1 MTIDGKTR
9 LLGLI
14 GNPVEHTLSPLIQNG
29 LCESMRISSVYVPF
43 QVQKE
48 GLGEAIKGAYE
59 LNILGMNVTVPHKN
73 QVVDYLVDVDE
84 AARQIGAVNTLV
96 RDDSQHGYKGY
107 NTDILGLKRQIY
119 EDGINLRQQTVVI
132 LGAGGAAKAVTY
144 LCLEEGAKKVYL
156 LNRTIEKAEAI
167 ADCMNQCFADKQ
179 ETTGSVVDSFTSDSD
194 KKESQIPRVVPMALA
209 DYEKIKENHLI
220 VFQATS
226 IGLAPNVEDV
236 IIDDPIFYQKVK
248 IGVDLIYNPADTKF
262 MQLVK
267 EYGGKAYNALKML
280 LYQGVTA
287 FELWHDCNV
296 DEKIVANLYTE
307 LKRKVYPKDN
317 LVLIG
322 FMGSGKTTIG
332 KELAKRLHM
341 DFLDTDDYIEK
352 QAGKSIASI
361 FAEEGE
367 EAFRLMETE
376 ALGKLRDT
384 LSNTV
389 LSTGGGMPLRAE
401 NAGLLKEIGTVYYL
415 TAAEQV
421 LYDRLKGN
429 SDRPLLQEADPYKKI
444 CELMKQRKPL
454 YLAAADILIDT
465 NSNDMEEVIEDIM
478 REQQRGMM

>member
-29 LCESMRISSVYVPF
+29 ICEKMNIPSVYVPF

-48 GLGEAIKGAYE
+48 GLGEAIRGAYA

-73 QVVDYLVDVDE
+73 QVMDYLVDVDE
-84 AARQIGAVNTLV
+84 AAGQIGAVNTLV
-96 RDDSQHGYKGY
+96 RDDNLHGYKGY
-107 NTDILGLKRQIY
+107 NTDILGLKRQIH
-119 EDGINLRQQTVVI
+119 EDGISLLRQTVVI

-144 LCLEEGAKKVYL
+144 LCLAEGAEKVYL
-156 LNRTIEKAEAI
+156 LNRTLEKAESI
-167 ADCMNQCFADKQ
+167 ADSMNQCFSDKQ
-179 ETTGSVVDSFTSDSD
+179 ESTVFDAGSSGSETD
-194 KKESQIPRVVPMALA
+194 KKECRNPRVVPMALA
-209 DYEKIKENHLI
+209 DYGEIKESDLI

-226 IGLAPNVEDV
+226 IGLAPNVLDV
-236 IIDDPIFYQKVK
+236 VIDDPTFYQKVK
-248 IGVDLIYNPADTKF
+248 VGVDLIYNPANTKF

-267 EYGGKAYNALKML
+267 EHGGKAYNALKML

-287 FELWHDCNV
+287 FELWYDCKV
-296 DEKIVANLYTE
+296 DEKIVADLYTE

-322 FMGSGKTTIG
+322 FMGSGKTTVG
-332 KELAKRLHM
+332 KELAERLHM
-341 DFLDTDDYIEK
+341 DFLDTDAYIEK

-361 FAEEGE
+361 FAEDGE

-389 LSTGGGMPLRAE
+389 LSTGGGMPLRPE
-401 NAGLLKEIGTVYYL
+401 NAGLLKEIGTVFYL

-421 LYDRLKGN
+421 LYDRLKGDT
-429 SDRPLLQEADPYKKI
+429 DRPLLQEADPYKKI
-444 CELMKQRKPL
+444 CELMKYRKPL
-454 YLAAADILIDT
+454 YRAAADVSIDT
-465 NSNDMEEVIEDIM
+465 NSNDLEEVIADIIQA
-478 REQQRGMM
+478 QQRGMR